1 MCVSLQVCACAGKLP
16 SPVVLNSKA
25 SAQRLHHAKRKF
37 YRPSADSGKE
47 SCSHISIHFPT
58 SSSRFPSLRHWK
70 KILQKILETVLPQ
83 LQLRESAGPTIM
95 DRRSSSMEFRK
106 FGSSSSTFCIFPRL
120 LMQVGKM
127 ILRGWLTKKTPQA
140 TSNSDFG
147 TRENRLSNSWKA
159 FSSRSVRDVPAKH
172 GSILSSAQEANIMLG
187 NHQDTEISISWY
199 EPRCGRWLS

>member
-58 SSSRFPSLRHWK
+58 SSSWFPSLRHWK

-127 ILRGWLTKKTPQA
+127 ILRGWLLDEENPTGNVQFRLWDAGKPPFQFLESVQLKISEGCSGRSMAASCHQHKKQ
-140 TSNSDFG
+140 
-147 TRENRLSNSWKA
+147 
-159 FSSRSVRDVPAKH
+159 
-172 GSILSSAQEANIMLG
+172 I
-187 NHQDTEISISWY
+187 
-199 EPRCGRWLS
+199 